1 MLLIIFFFGIREYH
15 AFAVCHFLSKG
26 LKEMLEEMYCLSEWI
41 IKCKCLLFAILFY
54 FTLALF
60 CFMILFIQFR
70 NIFSVYAFHHL
81 HYVIRIIWYWTSFL
95 QGLLYLKIARC
106 YMSLKERSQAILFY
120 SKGKVLLLLRM
131 NLVQYQVIMFPSKGK
146 KLNSWFWKDV

>member
-1 MLLIIFFFGIREYH
+1 MLCYTTIEIYFNKFVLLLTIFFFGIREYH
-15 AFAVCHFLSKG
+15 AFSVWG
-26 LKEMLEEMYCLSEWI
+26 LKEMLEEMYCLSESI
-41 IKCKCLLFAILFY
+41 IKCNCLLFAIVFC

-60 CFMILFIQFR
+60 CCVILFIQFR
-70 NIFSVYAFHHL
+70 NIFSVYAFHYL

-120 SKGKVLLLLRM
+120 SKGKVLLLIRM
-131 NLVQYQVIMFPSKGK
+131 VFR
-146 KLNSWFWKDV
+146 